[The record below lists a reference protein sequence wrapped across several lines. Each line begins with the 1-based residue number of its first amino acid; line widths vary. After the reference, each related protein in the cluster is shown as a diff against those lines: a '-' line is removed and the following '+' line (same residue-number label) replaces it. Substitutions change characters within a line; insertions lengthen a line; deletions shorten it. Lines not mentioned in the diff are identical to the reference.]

1 MSFGL
6 KNAGAT
12 YQCLVKKMFSEML
25 TQTMEVYIDDMLV
38 KSLRADQHI
47 AHLEQSFEV
56 LKKYNMKLNPTKCSF
71 GVSSGKFL
79 GYLVT
84 QRGIEINP
92 EQIQSVLRIPFP
104 TCIKDVQRL
113 TRRIAVLSR
122 FISKTSERCYLF
134 FNALR
139 KSKSFEWT
147 LACEE
152 ALNQLK
158 KYLTSLPLLSKSK
171 D

>member
-1 MSFGL
+1 
-6 KNAGAT
+6 
-12 YQCLVKKMFSEML
+12 
-25 TQTMEVYIDDMLV
+25 MEVYIDDMLV

-71 GVSSGKFL
+71 GVSSRKSL

-84 QRGIEINP
+84 QRGIEANP
-92 EQIQSVLRIPFP
+92 EQIQSILRIPSP

-113 TRRIAVLSR
+113 TGRIATLSR
-122 FISKTSERCYLF
+122 FICKSSKRCHLI

-147 LACEE
+147 PACEE

-158 KYLTSLPLLSKSK
+158 KYLTSPPFRSESK
-171 D
+171 DKEILYTYLTVSETAVSAVLI